1 MKKWEFTLGMDVSKK
16 TLDFYYVLL
25 QQHIRVTNDTAGFRV
40 FKKWC
45 KENQIDLKTCL
56 IVLEHTGGYEYR
68 FLQFCQSSSISY
80 LRVPGLEIKRSLGIT
95 RGKNDKVDAKRI
107 AEYADE
113 KSNKLEASKPL
124 NKDLVQMRSLVSFR
138 KRLVRERAGLQ
149 ATVKERKKMYECSD
163 KDLII
168 KLSQRKINTI
178 SNDIKEIEA
187 ELMKYVLTNEK
198 MKFNYFILTSIKGI
212 GPVNALMTIVF
223 TENFTSF
230 PSAKAYAVYAGV
242 VPFDH
247 SSGTSIKGRKRVSHL
262 ANKEIKS
269 ELNQAAK
276 SAINHDPELKKYA
289 ARKLENK
296 PYPVVLNNVK
306 YKLILRMFSLVKRGE
321 NYVENY
327 QNVA

>member
-1 MKKWEFTLGMDVSKK
+1 MKKWAFTLGLDVSKK
-16 TLDFYYVLL
+16 TLDFYYVFLH
-25 QQHIRVTNDTAGFRV
+25 QHIRITNDAVGFKV

-45 KENQIDLKTCL
+45 RENKINLKTCL
-56 IVLEHTGGYEYR
+56 IVLEHTGGYEYL

-80 LRVPGLEIKRSLGIT
+80 LRVPGLEIKKSLGIS

-113 KSNKLEASKPL
+113 KNYKLDASKPL
-124 NKDLVQMRSLVSFR
+124 NKVFVQMRSLVSFR
-138 KRLVRERAGLQ
+138 KRLVRDRAGFQ
-149 ATVKERKKMYECSD
+149 ATVKERKGMYECSES
-163 KDLII
+163 DLII
-168 KLSQRKINTI
+168 RVTRREIKIIT
-178 SNDIKEIEA
+178 NDIKEIEVQ
-187 ELMKYVLTNEK
+187 LMKYVSSDEK
-198 MKFNYFILTSIKGI
+198 MNFNYSILTSIKGI
-212 GPVNALMTIVF
+212 GMVNALMTIVF

-242 VPFDH
+242 VPFDNT
-247 SSGTSIKGRKRVSHL
+247 SGTSIKGRKKVSHL

-276 SAINHDPELKKYA
+276 SAISHDPELKDYA
-289 ARKLENK
+289 IRKLENK

-321 NYVENY
+321 KYVENY
-327 QNVA
+327 QNAA